1 MLRFFLVFLLIQG
14 VLFTAEMWQPVQRL
28 AVIPF
33 TEGIAALSAW
43 LIMLFDANVVSEGII
58 IRDVI
63 SGFAVAIQA
72 GCNGVEAT
80 IVMVAAMLAFPSPWR
95 LKLWGILLGFLS
107 VQALNMVRIISL
119 FYIGQWNMQVFE
131 WAHLYL
137 WQALIMLDVL
147 LIFLIW
153 LRFLPRLVKGL
164 ETSHAI

>member
-14 VLFTAEMWQPVQRL
+14 VLFTAEMMQPVQRL

-43 LIMLFDANVVSEGII
+43 LVMLFDANVVSEGII
-58 IRDVI
+58 IRDVT

-107 VQALNMVRIISL
+107 IQALNLVRIISL
-119 FYIGQWNMQVFE
+119 FYIGQWNMLIFD

-153 LRFLPRLVKGL
+153 LRFLPRPVQGL
-164 ETSHAI
+164 ETSHAV